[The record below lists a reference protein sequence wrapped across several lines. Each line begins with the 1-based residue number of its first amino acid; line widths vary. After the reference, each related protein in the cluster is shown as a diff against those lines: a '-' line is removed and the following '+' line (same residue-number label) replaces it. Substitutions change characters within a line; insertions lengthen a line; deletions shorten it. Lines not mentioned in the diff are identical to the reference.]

1 MGNVVPD
8 HKGTDIENVIY
19 SYRIDKETGNLV
31 VVNVYNKNADG
42 TDYIFRETD
51 EWKPGSLAGTQ
62 INKIVPLGR
71 IHKDQFGDGGIDVN
85 GPGSVY
91 DATVVYTYRIN
102 PCYDPQFD
110 PNCPGYKVPYVEPPK
125 VDYDVYDAVEEGDAE
140 QDEYVQAEDEF
151 NEDDLTEEE
160 KAELEEDLKE
170 DSRERLEKAL
180 FEVGRNEF
188 FQQAFSQSELAN
200 SVNINLNSYTAV
212 TIQGGTYEET
222 VVLNDT
228 QLPDAPRGLRNG
240 LAQDRLHTELV
251 RSQYK

>member
-1 MGNVVPD
+1 MGNVVPN

-19 SYRIDKETGNLV
+19 SYRIDKETGSLV

-91 DATVVYTYRIN
+91 DANVVYTYRIN

-110 PNCPGYKVPYVEPPK
+110 PNCPGYEVPYVEPVI
-125 VDYDVYDAVEEGDAE
+125 VDYEVYDAVGEGDAE
-140 QDEYVQAEDEF
+140 QDEYVLAEDEF
-151 NEDDLTEEE
+151 IDDELTDEERA
-160 KAELEEDLKE
+160 KLEEDLEE
-170 DSRERLEKAL
+170 DSKDRLEKAL

-188 FQQAFSQSELAN
+188 FNQAFSQSQLVN
-200 SVNINLNSYTAV
+200 SANINLNSYTAMN
-212 TIQGGTYEET
+212 IQGGTYEET
-222 VVLNDT
+222 IVLSDT

-240 LAQDRLHTELV
+240 LAQDQLHTDLV